1 MTERLVVYDSFFG
14 NTAEV
19 AKTIGETIGATAKK
33 VDSITPDDL
42 EGLKI
47 LFVGSPTRAF
57 QPSPA
62 TMTFL
67 KDQKSQLAG
76 VKAAAFDTRIRPED
90 TPSGFLR
97 FMIGIFGYA
106 TPKLVKGLQ
115 KAGAEIALDAEG
127 FAVMDSEGPLAE
139 GELDRART
147 WAVKI
152 L

>member
-19 AKTIGETIGATAKK
+19 AKVIGEAFGEVAKK
-33 VDSITPDDL
+33 VDSITPEDL
-42 EGLKI
+42 DGVKLLI
-47 LFVGSPTRAF
+47 IGSPTRTC
-57 QPSPA
+57 QPTPA
-62 TMTFL
+62 ITAFL
-67 KDQKSQLAG
+67 KGMKGRLAG
-76 VKAAAFDTRIRPED
+76 VKAAAFDTRIRVEN

-106 TPKLVKGLQ
+106 TPKLVKCLQ
-115 KAGAEIALDAEG
+115 KAGAEIALEAEG

-139 GELDRART
+139 GEQNRAWA